1 MNVWGLSEKFEGEE
15 RTKGALSGTFVR
27 WGKEIKPVGEGQ
39 GYEKKKSVWRKGEG
53 SARFAA
59 QELFVLKN
67 NA

>member
-1 MNVWGLSEKFEGEE
+1 MNVWEISEKFEGEE

-27 WGKEIKPVGEGQ
+27 WGKEIKPVLEGI
-39 GYEKKKSVWRKGEG
+39 GYEKEKFVWRKGEN
-53 SARFAA
+53 SARFAV

>member
-1 MNVWGLSEKFEGEE
+1 MNVWEISEKFEGEE

-27 WGKEIKPVGEGQ
+27 CSKEIKPVWEGQ
-39 GYEKKKSVWRKGEG
+39 GYEKKKSVRRKGG
-53 SARFAA
+53 SSARFAA

>member
-1 MNVWGLSEKFEGEE
+1 MNVWEISEKFEGEE
-15 RTKGALSGTFVR
+15 RIKGALSGTFVR
-27 WGKEIKPVGEGQ
+27 WGKGIKPIWEGQ
-39 GYEKKKSVWRKGEG
+39 GNEKKKSVRRKGES

>member
-1 MNVWGLSEKFEGEE
+1 MNVLGFSKKFEGEE

-27 WGKEIKPVGEGQ
+27 WGKEIKPVWGTRLR
-39 GYEKKKSVWRKGEG
+39 KKKSLGRKGEG